1 MYMSEWA
8 FNNLMKW
15 LFDNGYE
22 WKSIGIS
29 NMYINKVIVPAAGL
43 CLVDWA
49 NRQFEIIDEKR
60 YVAFSLKYL

>member
-1 MYMSEWA
+1 MYMSEQV
-8 FNNLMKW
+8 
-15 LFDNGYE
+15 FDNLIDWLLDNGHD
-22 WKSIGIS
+22 WKRVGIS

-43 CLVDWA
+43 YLVDWV